1 MATSRLSGPGPGQR
15 SGVPADKAIVVAD
28 GDVPARE
35 ALDAAWPGWEAGAF
49 LVVAADGGWAKAKAL
64 GLSPTV
70 LVGDADS
77 LSEEAFAAAAATPGI
92 EVARSRQ
99 DKDESDT
106 ELAVLAAFRRGARR
120 VIVLGALGGKRFD
133 HALANVG
140 LLALPSPGQGAV
152 ELLDATTRVR
162 LLRGAAAGQ
171 DQAELVLDGPPG
183 DVVSLLPFGA
193 AAEGVT
199 TDGLL
204 FPLRGETLPPGPAR
218 GLSNV
223 RTSPTARVSL
233 RAGGL
238 LIVETRM
245 DSAPMGAVRSES

>member
-1 MATSRLSGPGPGQR
+1 M
-15 SGVPADKAIVVAD
+15 VAD
-28 GDVPARE
+28 GDVPSRG
-35 ALDAAWPGWEAGAF
+35 ALDAAWPGWEADAF
-49 LVVAADGGWAKAKAL
+49 LVVAADGGWAKAGAL

-77 LSEEAFAAAAATPGI
+77 LSEEVFAAAAATPGI
-92 EVARSRQ
+92 SVERSRR

-106 ELAVLAAFRRGARR
+106 ELAVLAALHRRARR

-140 LLALPSPGQGAV
+140 LLALPSQGQGAV

-162 LLRGAAAGQ
+162 LLRGTAAGG
-171 DQAELVLDGPPG
+171 DEADLMLDGLPG

-199 TDGLL
+199 TSGLL
-204 FPLRGETLPPGPAR
+204 YPLRGETLPPGPAR

-245 DSAPMGAVRSES
+245 EGAAPGAVRSES